1 MFGITEKRR
10 WKIVKNI
17 IKNNIRRYV
26 YDIRKV
32 VVLIIFA
39 FFCVSELRIAKMSNM
54 SLCEYMLLV
63 MGNHYYVIYFM
74 FMSYIFFSFESIKQ
88 ETTLLNIRLKKI
100 KWIYLSQ
107 LFSVL
112 IQTVIFVMAHV
123 LIAFLIGIT
132 KFEFSNQFKS
142 LPIDGYYNDTLQFVF
157 AYGQYMNSPVVACI
171 MTVIFLIVGLT
182 TVSVFVYVIQ
192 NIFEKKAAILFVGIL
207 ILDIMIGFKMGIK
220 GVAEIFFY
228 NNYFI
233 FHHALF
239 QNGYGAVV
247 VNFII
252 EIVLIVCLYYLTK
265 LKKGNKITHQKG
277 NITYTMNREAYVVS
291 VIFVF
296 LYIVLNVIYMVHLVD
311 KMTGIDILFIN
322 LLGYSSKMFDFME
335 FIRYIIF
342 FIIPVFFVGTIVEKE
357 RNLYQGQV
365 AIRYGNKRK
374 WERKLERNINR
385 YILGY
390 MFLFLMLIMVM
401 ALTVTGITHGHSEY
415 VSDYIKF
422 TGINKTDLY
431 YVVLLSLS
439 LKLLELFYYKNIFLL
454 WNTIMKN
461 ETMAY
466 ISTFIGFVVAVIL
479 QNEIYVSYGC
489 SSIYNL
495 TENITH
501 HGMTMTIII
510 PLMLVVK
517 IVVIKGIRFVWRK
530 NK

>member
-1 MFGITEKRR
+1 MR
-10 WKIVKNI
+10 NI

-26 YDIRKV
+26 YDMRKFI
-32 VVLIIFA
+32 VLIIFA
-39 FFCVSELRIAKMSNM
+39 FFCGSELRIAELSNM
-54 SLCEYMLLV
+54 SLCEYILLV

-88 ETTLLNIRLKKI
+88 ETTLLCIRLKKI
-100 KWIYLSQ
+100 KWMYLSQ
-107 LFSVL
+107 VLSIL
-112 IQTVIFVMAHV
+112 IQTFIFVMAHV

-132 KFEFSNQFKS
+132 RFGFSNQFKA
-142 LPIDGYYNDTLQFVF
+142 LPIDGYYNDTLQFVL
-157 AYGQYMNSPVVACI
+157 AYGQYMKSPVVSCI
-171 MTVIFLIVGLT
+171 MTVIFLITGLM
-182 TVSVFVYVIQ
+182 TVSVLIYVVQ
-192 NIFEKKAAILFVGIL
+192 NIFEKKAAILLVGIL

-239 QNGYGAVV
+239 QNGYGAVI

-252 EIVLIVCLYYLTK
+252 EIVLMVCLYYLTK
-265 LKKGNKITHQKG
+265 LKKGNRVARQKG
-277 NITYTMNREAYVVS
+277 NITYTMNREVYGIS
-291 VIFVF
+291 VAFVF
-296 LYIVLNVIYMVHLVD
+296 LYIVLNVLYMVHLVD
-311 KMTGIDILFIN
+311 KMTGIDVLFIN

-357 RNLYQGQV
+357 RKLYQGQV
-365 AIRYGNKRK
+365 AIRYGNKKK

-390 MFLFLMLIMVM
+390 MFFFITLIMAV
-401 ALTVTGITHGHSEY
+401 ALTATCITHEQSEY
-415 VSDYIKF
+415 VLDYINF

-431 YVVLLSLS
+431 YVILLSMS
-439 LKLLELFYYKNIFLL
+439 VKLLELFYYKNIFLL
-454 WNTIMKN
+454 LNAIMKN

-466 ISTFIGFVVAVIL
+466 IVTFIGFVVAVIL

-489 SSIYNL
+489 SSVYNL

-501 HGMTMTIII
+501 HGMMMILII
-510 PLMLVVK
+510 PLILVVK
-517 IVVIKGIRFVWRK
+517 IVVVKGIRLVWRK
-530 NK
+530 NQ